1 MKKLM
6 LSTALVGALVSGSA
20 FAQTTITG
28 ELRLNYRATGASVA
42 TGTTTSSVRGFGS
55 EQQINVQ
62 TKGKLNV
69 GGLEYAAGFAIENDG
84 EQATTLFNENTYM
97 DITNPGTKTTVSFSR
112 DHVLRGDT
120 SKSDG
125 VIFGFDPQDLAQTVG
140 AGTATRFTQNY
151 GPAVGQQYSVAIIQ
165 NTPVGNFIYNYAP
178 TAGANLTNTAG
189 SETTAETD
197 NESGYEYG
205 FDGDLGV
212 KGLHAYYL
220 KQAEKAQVLK
230 TVKAQGLNWGAKYN
244 FGQATVGYTQ
254 KEYNVAHAT
263 TKTETTEKHYGAAY
277 AVNKDLTIGLLYA
290 KAEASGSLKD
300 TAQTGTQKVKAIQL
314 GYALGPVDLTAS
326 YAKNTDVLGVAGNDS
341 NVSMVRLI
349 GKF

>member
-20 FAQTTITG
+20 LAQTTITG
-28 ELRLNYRATGASVA
+28 ELRLSYKATGSSVA
-42 TGTTTSSVRGFGS
+42 SGTTTSSQRGFGS

-69 GGLEYAAGFAIENDG
+69 GGLEYAAGFAMENDG

-97 DITNPGTKTTVSFSR
+97 DIINPGTKTTVSFSR

-125 VIFGFDPQDLAQTVG
+125 VIFGFDPNDLTLTVG
-140 AGTATRFTQNY
+140 AGTATRFTQSP
-151 GPAVGQQYSVAIIQ
+151 GPAIGQQYSMAIIQ

-178 TAGANLTNTAG
+178 TAGANTTNTAG
-189 SETTAETD
+189 SETAAETN

-220 KQAEKAQVLK
+220 KSAEKKQDLFA
-230 TVKAQGLNWGAKYN
+230 VKSEALNWGAKYN
-244 FGQATVGYTQ
+244 FGQATVGYTK
-254 KEYNVAHAT
+254 KEYNAAAAT
-263 TKTETTEKHYGAAY
+263 KVETTEHHYGAAY
-277 AVNKDLTIGLLYA
+277 AINNVASVGLLYA
-290 KAEASGSLKD
+290 KADNTGSTVTEK
-300 TAQTGTQKVKAIQL
+300 TKAIQL
-314 GYALGPVDLTAS
+314 GYNLGPVSLTAAV
-326 YAKNTDVLGVAGNDS
+326 AKNSDVGGVAGQDQD
-341 NVSMVRLI
+341 VVMLRLI
-349 GKF
+349 GAF

>member
-20 FAQTTITG
+20 LAQTTITG
-28 ELRLNYRATGASVA
+28 ELRLNYKATGSSVA
-42 TGTTTSSVRGFGS
+42 SGTTTSSQRGFGS

-84 EQATTLFNENTYM
+84 EQTSTLFNENTYM
-97 DITNPGTKTTVSFSR
+97 DITNPGTKTTISFSR
-112 DHVLRGDT
+112 DHVLRSDT

-125 VIFGFDPQDLAQTVG
+125 VIFGFDPNDLTITVG
-140 AGTATRFTQNY
+140 AGTPSRFTQNI
-151 GPAVGQQYSVAIIQ
+151 GPAIGQQYSMAIIQ

-178 TAGANLTNTAG
+178 TAGANTTNTAG
-189 SETTAETD
+189 SETTAETN

-220 KQAEKAQVLK
+220 KSAEKKQDLLA
-230 TVKAQGLNWGAKYN
+230 VKAEGLNWGAKYN
-244 FGQATVGYTQ
+244 FGQATVGYTK
-254 KEYNVAHAT
+254 KEYNAAAAT
-263 TKTETTEKHYGAAY
+263 KSETKETHYGAAY
-277 AVNKDLTIGLLYA
+277 AIDNNISVGLLYA
-290 KAEASGSLKD
+290 KADVTGSTVTEK
-300 TAQTGTQKVKAIQL
+300 TKAIQL
-314 GYALGPVDLTAS
+314 GYNLGPVSLTAAV
-326 YAKNTDVLGVAGNDS
+326 AKNTDTGGTVGQDQDVIML
-341 NVSMVRLI
+341 RLI
-349 GKF
+349 GAF

>member
-6 LSTALVGALVSGSA
+6 LSSALVGALVSGSA
-20 FAQTTITG
+20 LAQTTITG
-28 ELRLNYRATGASVA
+28 ELRLSYKATGSSVA
-42 TGTTTSSVRGFGS
+42 SGTTTSSLRGFGS

-69 GGLEYAAGFAIENDG
+69 GGLEYAAGFAMENDG

-97 DITNPGTKTTVSFSR
+97 DITNPSTKTTVSFSR

-125 VIFGFDPQDLAQTVG
+125 VIFGFDPNDLTLTVG
-140 AGTATRFTQNY
+140 AGTATRFTQSP
-151 GPAVGQQYSVAIIQ
+151 GPAIGQQYSMAIIQ

-178 TAGANLTNTAG
+178 TAGANTTNTAG
-189 SETTAETD
+189 DATAAETD

-220 KQAEKAQVLK
+220 KSAEKVQVGK
-230 TVKAQGLNWGAKYN
+230 TVKAEALNWGAKYN
-244 FGQATVGYTQ
+244 FGQATVGYTK
-254 KEYNVAHAT
+254 KEYNAAGT
-263 TKTETTEKHYGAAY
+263 TKSETTEDHYGAAY
-277 AVNKDLTIGLLYA
+277 AINNLASVGLLYA
-290 KAEASGSLKD
+290 KADVTGSSVTEK
-300 TAQTGTQKVKAIQL
+300 TKAIQL
-314 GYALGPVDLTAS
+314 GYNLGPVSLTAAV
-326 YAKNTDVLGVAGNDS
+326 AKNSDVGGVAGQDQD
-341 NVSMVRLI
+341 VVMLRLI
-349 GKF
+349 GAF

>member
-1 MKKLM
+1 M
-6 LSTALVGALVSGSA
+6 LSSALVGALVSGTA

-28 ELRLNYRATGASVA
+28 ELRLNYKATGSSVA
-42 TGTTTSSVRGFGS
+42 SGTTTASQRGFGS

-84 EQATTLFNENTYM
+84 EQTTTLFNENTYM
-97 DITNPGTKTTVSFSR
+97 DITNPGSKTTISFSR

-125 VIFGFDPQDLAQTVG
+125 VIFGFDPNDLTLTIG
-140 AGTATRFTQNY
+140 SGTATRFTQSP
-151 GPAVGQQYSVAIIQ
+151 GPAVGQQYSMAIIQ

-178 TAGANLTNTAG
+178 TAGASASAS

-220 KQAEKAQVLK
+220 KSAEKVKVAN
-230 TVKAQGLNWGAKYN
+230 TVKAEALNWGAKYN
-244 FGQATVGYTQ
+244 FGQATVGYTK
-254 KEYNVAHAT
+254 KEYNAAHAT
-263 TKTETTEKHYGAAY
+263 TKTETTEHHYGAAY
-277 AVNKDLTIGLLYA
+277 AINNNISVGLLYA
-290 KAEASGSLKD
+290 KADATGSSVTEK
-300 TAQTGTQKVKAIQL
+300 TKAIQL
-314 GYALGPVDLTAS
+314 GYNLGPVSLTAAV
-326 YAKNTDVLGVAGNDS
+326 AKNSDVGGTAGQDQD
-341 NVSMVRLI
+341 VVMLRLI
-349 GKF
+349 GAF

>member
-28 ELRLNYRATGASVA
+28 ELRLNYKATGSSVA
-42 TGTTTSSVRGFGS
+42 SGTTTSSQRGFGS

-69 GGLEYAAGFAIENDG
+69 GGLEYAAGFAMENDG

-97 DITNPGTKTTVSFSR
+97 DITNPSSKTTVSFSR

-125 VIFGFDPQDLAQTVG
+125 VIFGFDPNEFTLTVG
-140 AGTATRFTQNY
+140 SGTATRFTQSP
-151 GPAVGQQYSVAIIQ
+151 GPAIGQQYSMAIIQ

-178 TAGANLTNTAG
+178 TAGANATNTAG
-189 SETTAETD
+189 SETAAETD

-220 KQAEKAQVLK
+220 KSAEKAQVGK
-230 TVKAQGLNWGAKYN
+230 TVKAEALNWGAKYN
-244 FGQATVGYTQ
+244 FGQATVGYTK
-254 KEYNVAHAT
+254 KEYNLAGT
-263 TKTETTEKHYGAAY
+263 TKSETTENHYGAAY
-277 AVNKDLTIGLLYA
+277 AINNLTSVGLLYA
-290 KAEASGSLKD
+290 KADVTGSSVTEK
-300 TAQTGTQKVKAIQL
+300 TKAIQL
-314 GYALGPVDLTAS
+314 GYNLGPVSLTAAV
-326 YAKNTDVLGVAGNDS
+326 AKNSDVGGVAGQDQD
-341 NVSMVRLI
+341 VVMLRLI
-349 GKF
+349 GAF

>member
-20 FAQTTITG
+20 LAQTTITG
-28 ELRLNYRATGASVA
+28 ELRLNYKATDSSVA
-42 TGTTTSSVRGFGS
+42 SGTTTSSQRGFGS

-69 GGLEYAAGFAIENDG
+69 GGLEYAAGFAMENDG
-84 EQATTLFNENTYM
+84 EQTTTLFNENTYM
-97 DITNPGTKTTVSFSR
+97 DITNPGTKTTISFSR

-125 VIFGFDPQDLAQTVG
+125 VIFGFDPNDLTLTVG
-140 AGTATRFTQNY
+140 AGTGTRFTQSP
-151 GPAVGQQYSVAIIQ
+151 GPAVGQQYSMAIIQ

-178 TAGANLTNTAG
+178 TAGANTTNTAG
-189 SETTAETD
+189 SETAAETD

-220 KQAEKAQVLK
+220 KSAEKTK
-230 TVKAQGLNWGAKYN
+230 PGNTVKAEALNWGAKYN
-244 FGQATVGYTQ
+244 MGQVTVGYTQ
-254 KEYNVAHAT
+254 KEYALASSSKN
-263 TKTETTEKHYGAAY
+263 EITEKHYGAAY
-277 AVNKDLTIGLLYA
+277 AIDNNMSIGLLYA
-290 KAEASGSLKD
+290 KADSSGAGAVNGAVTEK
-300 TAQTGTQKVKAIQL
+300 TKAIQL
-314 GYALGPVDLTAS
+314 GYNLGPVSLTAAV
-326 YAKNTDVLGVAGNDS
+326 AKNTDTGGVAGQDQD
-341 NVSMVRLI
+341 VVMLRLI
-349 GKF
+349 GAF

>member
-20 FAQTTITG
+20 LAQTTITG
-28 ELRLNYRATGASVA
+28 ELRVNYKSTGSSVA
-42 TGTTTSSVRGFGS
+42 SGTTTASQRGFGS

-69 GGLEYAAGFAIENDG
+69 GGLDYAAGFAIENDG

-97 DITNPGTKTTVSFSR
+97 DITNPGTKTTISLSR
-112 DHVLRGDT
+112 DHVLRSDT

-125 VIFGFDPQDLAQTVG
+125 VIFGFDPNDLTLTVG
-140 AGTATRFTQNY
+140 SGTSTRFTQNI
-151 GPAVGQQYSVAIIQ
+151 GPAIGQQYSMAIIQ

-178 TAGANLTNTAG
+178 TAGANTTNTAG
-189 SETTAETD
+189 SETAAETD

-205 FDGDLGV
+205 FDGNLGV
-212 KGLHAYYL
+212 NGLHAYYL
-220 KQAEKAQVLK
+220 KSAEKTQVAK
-230 TVKAQGLNWGAKYN
+230 TVKAEGLNWGAKYN

-254 KEYNVAHAT
+254 KEYNAAHAT

-277 AVNKDLTIGLLYA
+277 AIDNNISIGVLYA
-290 KAEASGSLKD
+290 KADATGSAVTEK
-300 TAQTGTQKVKAIQL
+300 TKAIQL
-314 GYALGPVDLTAS
+314 GYNLGPVSLTAAV
-326 YAKNTDVLGVAGNDS
+326 AKNSDVGGTAGQDQD
-341 NVSMVRLI
+341 VVMLRLI
-349 GKF
+349 GAF

>member
-20 FAQTTITG
+20 LAQTTITG
-28 ELRLNYRATGASVA
+28 ELRLSYKATESSVA
-42 TGTTTSSVRGFGS
+42 SGTTTASQRGFGS

-97 DITNPGTKTTVSFSR
+97 DITNPGSKTTISFSR
-112 DHVLRGDT
+112 DHVIRGDS

-125 VIFGFDPQDLAQTVG
+125 VIFGFDPNDLTLTVG
-140 AGTATRFTQNY
+140 SGTATRFNQSP
-151 GPAVGQQYSVAIIQ
+151 GPAVGQQYSMAIIQ

-178 TAGANLTNTAG
+178 TAGASASAS
-189 SETTAETD
+189 SETAAETD

-220 KQAEKAQVLK
+220 KSAEKVQAGK
-230 TVKAQGLNWGAKYN
+230 TVKAEALNWGAKYN
-244 FGQATVGYTQ
+244 FGQATVGYT
-254 KEYNVAHAT
+254 KKVYNTAHT
-263 TKTETTEKHYGAAY
+263 SLNEITENHYGAAY
-277 AVNKDLTIGLLYA
+277 AVNKDLSVGLLYA
-290 KAEASGSLKD
+290 KAESSGAGASNTSVTEK
-300 TAQTGTQKVKAIQL
+300 TKAIQV
-314 GYALGPVDLTAS
+314 GYNLGPVSLTAAA
-326 YAKNTDVLGVAGNDS
+326 AKNSDVGGIAGQDQD
-341 NVSMVRLI
+341 VVMFRLI
-349 GKF
+349 GAF

>member
-6 LSTALVGALVSGSA
+6 LSSALVGALVSGTA

-28 ELRLNYRATGASVA
+28 ELRLNYKATGSSVSS
-42 TGTTTSSVRGFGS
+42 GTTTASQRGFGS

-84 EQATTLFNENTYM
+84 EQTTTLFNENTYM
-97 DITNPGTKTTVSFSR
+97 DITNPGSKTTISFSR
-112 DHVLRGDT
+112 DHVIRGDS

-125 VIFGFDPQDLAQTVG
+125 VIFGFDPNDLTLTVG
-140 AGTATRFTQNY
+140 SGTATRFTQSP
-151 GPAVGQQYSVAIIQ
+151 GPAVGQQYSMAIIQ

-178 TAGANLTNTAG
+178 TAGANATNTAG

-205 FDGDLGV
+205 FDGDLGI

-220 KQAEKAQVLK
+220 KSAEKTQVGK
-230 TVKAQGLNWGAKYN
+230 TVKAEALNWGAKYN
-244 FGQATVGYTQ
+244 FGQATVGYT
-254 KEYNVAHAT
+254 KKVYNTAHT
-263 TKTETTEKHYGAAY
+263 SLNEITENHYGAAY
-277 AVNKDLTIGLLYA
+277 AVDNNLSVGLLYA
-290 KAEASGSLKD
+290 KAEASGAGAVNTSVTEK
-300 TAQTGTQKVKAIQL
+300 TKAIQV
-314 GYALGPVDLTAS
+314 GYNLGPVSLTAAV
-326 YAKNTDVLGVAGNDS
+326 AKNSDVGGIAGQDQD
-341 NVSMVRLI
+341 MVMFRLI
-349 GKF
+349 GAF